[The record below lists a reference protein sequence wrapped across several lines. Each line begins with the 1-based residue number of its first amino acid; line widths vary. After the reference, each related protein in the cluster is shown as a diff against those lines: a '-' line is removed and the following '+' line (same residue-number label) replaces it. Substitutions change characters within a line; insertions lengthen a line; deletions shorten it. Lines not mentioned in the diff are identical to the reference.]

1 MARTISLIRELYWT
15 GSGLM
20 SGGTAKN
27 EIIRWEIL
35 PGLPGEGPTCKYF
48 HVGHPTPWSEG
59 PVVRFSRSDGSEWVG
74 NFQGLQDWS
83 TKVLLWPE
91 ADSVVVIAMDNFYL
105 VDAQN
110 PDAYVTLDS
119 QLLVDDVMLDDD
131 HKILFVVASTT
142 VLAFGRDRRLLWR
155 QNALGGYD
163 AQFQACADGV
173 LALEVEEEL
182 RGERKVVRLSSNDG
196 GLVPRIIE

>member
-1 MARTISLIRELYWT
+1 
-15 GSGLM
+15 M
-20 SGGTAKN
+20 SSGTAKR
-27 EIIRWEIL
+27 IVRWEIL
-35 PGLPGEGPTCKYF
+35 LGLPGDGPLCKYF

-59 PVVRFSRSDGSEWVG
+59 LVVRFSCCDGSEWVG

-105 VDAQN
+105 VDTQN
-110 PDAYVTLDS
+110 PDSYVTLDS
-119 QLLVDDVMLDDD
+119 QLLVDDVTLDNE
-131 HKILFVVASTT
+131 HTILFVLASTT

-163 AQFQACADGV
+163 AQFHTCADGV

-182 RGERKVVRLSSNDG
+182 GGERKIVRLSCKDG
-196 GLVPRIIE
+196 GRV